1 MWVAPKDKGGVPL
14 TGYTLYLVDTADVST
29 VLFSTSNT
37 SVLTFTHN
45 DLTANTNYSYA
56 ITTSNAA
63 GVSPTSAVLQTSTD
77 SITAPSAPVNVRQLT
92 YNTGGAI
99 SVGWDRSFD
108 TGGQQI
114 GGYMVYRFG
123 ELVSG
128 VLPSTARAFTNKDQL
143 QASTSYNYTV
153 RSRGL
158 NAMASMASDQ
168 LVASTTAATKPQQAL
183 SLSAIPGSSYLNLTW
198 ISSGDT
204 GGIPIKAYEVK
215 LMLGSTVVTMINVT
229 AANALLTGLTA
240 STTYIGSVKV
250 YNDVG
255 SSEELSTSLVTTAVG
270 VPDAPKPPSI
280 KGKYGGN
287 FTIQVEP
294 PLFTGG
300 SAVTVMMVYEFTQGK
315 VVTLN
320 VVAGVLPTYTFF
332 SVNAESSYSV
342 ACSAINAAG
351 EGPQS
356 SRTVIKTLPINPPG
370 PILMAPVLVI
380 ATGTALNFQWSLP
393 ADTGGTLDLTYF
405 VKVESSSSVGV
416 NPSVGRSY
424 NATQLVYSTVY
435 SISVCAANIAG
446 NGSWSPVLTAMTQPD
461 TAGEFNFAQTSISV
475 FENAS
480 QVAIA
485 VQRVSGLSGQVTL
498 TYTVGPTGTS
508 LATVGSDYAV
518 AKGSTATTGKI
529 VFEPLQNQ
537 NNIVIFILNDAL
549 YENPDETFAVTIA
562 SVSSTLG
569 VAKVGSNSKTTVTIL
584 DDGDAGFVSFE
595 SPTYSF
601 SEGFPTATVTIIREY
616 GKSSRISLV
625 FEFSGGTATPDVDY
639 RKTTTPVVM
648 EDGVV
653 QATLTFSIIN
663 DRVFEFPDEYF

>member
-1 MWVAPKDKGGVPL
+1 
-14 TGYTLYLVDTADVST
+14 
-29 VLFSTSNT
+29 
-37 SVLTFTHN
+37 
-45 DLTANTNYSYA
+45 
-56 ITTSNAA
+56 
-63 GVSPTSAVLQTSTD
+63 
-77 SITAPSAPVNVRQLT
+77 
-92 YNTGGAI
+92 
-99 SVGWDRSFD
+99 
-108 TGGQQI
+108 
-114 GGYMVYRFG
+114 
-123 ELVSG
+123 
-128 VLPSTARAFTNKDQL
+128 
-143 QASTSYNYTV
+143 
-153 RSRGL
+153 
-158 NAMASMASDQ
+158 
-168 LVASTTAATKPQQAL
+168 
-183 SLSAIPGSSYLNLTW
+183 
-198 ISSGDT
+198 
-204 GGIPIKAYEVK
+204 
-215 LMLGSTVVTMINVT
+215 
-229 AANALLTGLTA
+229 
-240 STTYIGSVKV
+240 
-250 YNDVG
+250 
-255 SSEELSTSLVTTAVG
+255 
-270 VPDAPKPPSI
+270 
-280 KGKYGGN
+280 
-287 FTIQVEP
+287 
-294 PLFTGG
+294 
-300 SAVTVMMVYEFTQGK
+300 
-315 VVTLN
+315 
-320 VVAGVLPTYTFF
+320 
-332 SVNAESSYSV
+332 
-342 ACSAINAAG
+342 
-351 EGPQS
+351 
-356 SRTVIKTLPINPPG
+356 
-370 PILMAPVLVI
+370 MAPVLVI

-663 DRVFEFPDEYF
+663 DRVFEFPDDVTIAASTSFGNGNFSNVTLFSTTAPTLPGPITYMASEFRTGGRITFMWSPPDDTGGIPVTKYRVYMADTQGTKQVKWRYCMSFCSNLR